1 VIIGANGV
9 TPGAIVAAI
18 IAATLI
24 VGVFAYAMNT
34 PSFHT
39 GGAPGASTSA
49 PGTTGQGGRA
59 PPSGTR
65 DSVLLSSMRPFARTQ

>member
-1 VIIGANGV
+1 MTNRDPYDSRDPYANRRLAGWS
-9 TPGAIVAAI
+9 PGAIVAAI

-59 PPSGTR
+59 PPSGN
-65 DSVLLSSMRPFARTQ
+65 AR